1 MGEVLDVLWK
11 RQSDWS
17 IIEPVILFSRLVK
30 IIFVLLHMIG
40 PGLIF
45 VFHAIYN
52 NLWLVVLLNS
62 MKYIHY
68 HAR

>member
-1 MGEVLDVLWK
+1 MDGEVLDVLWK
-11 RQSDWS
+11 RLSDWS
-17 IIEPVILFSRLVK
+17 IIEPVVLFSRLVK

-52 NLWLVVLLNS
+52 NL
-62 MKYIHY
+62 
-68 HAR
+68 